1 MQNIGIGLEKMSNV
15 KGGKGTTQ
23 VYLMLA
29 EVFPKLLLFQTRKGL
44 TEFSTD
50 RRLKVIVGNVTGV
63 TAYVLISRV
72 SRPILNKHIEGTKSM
87 AEAESSDL
95 LSVTT

>member
-63 TAYVLISRV
+63 RAYVLISRV

-87 AEAESSDL
+87 AEAGSSDL

>member
-15 KGGKGTTQ
+15 KGGEGYHTSLINACRSISQ
-23 VYLMLA
+23 A
-29 EVFPKLLLFQTRKGL
+29 FAFPTRKGL

-50 RRLKVIVGNVTGV
+50 RRLKVIVENVTGV
-63 TAYVLISRV
+63 TAYVLISQV